1 MTACGSKCS
10 SKAPTEVGRPSKSG
24 ETQTNVEQPSASHSQ
39 SHWSDPSAM
48 QRDLMTLQPE
58 LVILDCHGTKEGCL
72 LLALR
77 ASNQEEELASCLVI
91 LGKTE

>member
-1 MTACGSKCS
+1 
-10 SKAPTEVGRPSKSG
+10 
-24 ETQTNVEQPSASHSQ
+24 
-39 SHWSDPSAM
+39 M